1 MAESQILEFA
11 GNPTALVQTYAQY
24 LADLQRIV
32 GNQPGLARP
41 EFVNKV
47 LNQTSKMS
55 AALAQFIVDQ
65 SGNSVLD
72 SDSVATIKANMVL
85 AIQAIISASGGVSW
99 NYVGLVVPCPVSGI
113 PTGFLECNGAA
124 VSKTTYAN
132 LYAFMKDSGDA
143 AIYGETG
150 TNFYLPDYRGRF
162 MRGWDHGIARDPDR
176 ASRIDRGDGIT
187 GDNVGTLQDDQ
198 TESHT
203 HMFAKSGISFTAMTL
218 TTQYF
223 AQTGGIGGEGGYYG
237 AASTSTP
244 DVGRVGF
251 TGGNETRPANINT
264 MWIIKY

>member
-1 MAESQILEFA
+1 MAENQILEFA

-47 LNQTSKMS
+47 LNQTSKIS
-55 AALAQFIVDQ
+55 AALAGFIVAE

-72 SDSVATIKANMVL
+72 SDSVATIQANLVL
-85 AIQAIISASGGVSW
+85 AVQAVIAAGAGASW

-124 VSKTTYAN
+124 ISKTTYAD
-132 LYAFMKDSGDA
+132 LYAFMKDSGEV

-150 TNFYLPDYRGRF
+150 GSFYLPDYRGRF

-176 ASRIDRGDGIT
+176 ASRTNRGDGTT
-187 GDNVGTLQDDQ
+187 GDVVGSIQQGEFQSHNHNVYLTANSADDGSYPYQ
-198 TESHT
+198 AAVDIAGN
-203 HMFAKSGISFTAMTL
+203 MAYMAYTAR
-218 TTQYF
+218 TTQ
-223 AQTGGIGGEGGYYG
+223 
-237 AASTSTP
+237 
-244 DVGRVGF
+244 
-251 TGGNETRPANINT
+251 GGNETRPMNINT